1 MYSNSMVSACLGA
14 AKPVESYN
22 EGVPKLLN
30 IMDDGAMQP
39 AGIYTN
45 VGQYNLPNLQN
56 LSMMDEEKELNV
68 YKNTQTQSR
77 ALNPIVPQPS
87 DDKAIPPGIPRLP
100 DLCWGSDQGELDPLS
115 RLHKVESG
123 VSDTSKQDL
132 MASLPSKK

>member
-1 MYSNSMVSACLGA
+1 
-14 AKPVESYN
+14 
-22 EGVPKLLN
+22 
-30 IMDDGAMQP
+30 MDDSAMQT

-56 LSMMDEEKELNV
+56 LSMRDEEKELNV
-68 YKNTQTQSR
+68 YKNTQTQHQ
-77 ALNPIVPQPS
+77 AKKPIVPQPS
-87 DDKAIPPGIPRLP
+87 DNKSVPPGIPRLP

-132 MASLPSKK
+132 MASLPSKN